1 MKTPYGGALRL
12 RRREMDDLRLAIGS
26 NNQKLAA
33 VDAQEHILHAQ
44 SQLERAQA
52 LQDFHFSHDA
62 YAARIQDARIALEA
76 ERQKIAVERSRLAD
90 QIVET
95 YGSLRA
101 IEKADEQHRARVE
114 WRRNNAEQ
122 ARIDDLSA
130 VSVIKTRDGA
140 RAKAELRPVEN
151 GKRPYAGR

>member
-33 VDAQEHILHAQ
+33 VDAQEQTLRAQ

-62 YAARIQDARIALEA
+62 YAARIRDARIALEA
-76 ERQKIAVERSRLAD
+76 ERQKIAAERSRLAD

>member
-26 NNQKLAA
+26 NDQKLAA
-33 VDAQEHILHAQ
+33 VDAQEQALRAQ

-52 LQDFHFSHDA
+52 LQDFHFAHDA
-62 YAARIQDARIALEA
+62 YAARIRDARIALEA
-76 ERQKIAVERSRLAD
+76 ERRKVEAERSRLTD
-90 QIVET
+90 QIIET

-114 WRRNNAEQ
+114 WHRNNAEQ

-140 RAKAELRPVEN
+140 RARAESRPVEDGN
-151 GKRPYAGR
+151 ASYAGR

>member
-26 NNQKLAA
+26 NNQKLAE
-33 VDAQEHILHAQ
+33 VDAQGQALRAQ
-44 SQLERAQA
+44 AQLERAQA

-62 YAARIQDARIALEA
+62 YAARIRDTRIALEV
-76 ERQKIAVERSRLAD
+76 ERRKVEAERSRLAD
-90 QIVET
+90 QVVET

-101 IEKADEQHRARVE
+101 IEKADEQHRAKVE
-114 WRRNNAEQ
+114 WRRNSAEQ

-140 RAKAELRPVEN
+140 RARKELRPVEN
-151 GKRPYAGR
+151 DNGPYAGR

>member
-1 MKTPYGGALRL
+1 MKSPYGGALRL

-26 NNQKLAA
+26 NDQKHAA
-33 VDAQEHILHAQ
+33 VDAQEQALRAQ

-62 YAARIQDARIALEA
+62 YTARIRNARIAIEA
-76 ERQKIAVERSRLAD
+76 ERRMVEAERSRLTD
-90 QIVET
+90 QIVEA

-114 WRRNNAEQ
+114 WHQNNAEQ

-130 VSVIKTRDGA
+130 INVIKTRDGA
-140 RAKAELRPVEN
+140 RARAEPRPVEN